1 VVLDANKTEK
11 NNFWKK
17 SNYIS
22 KNAEFYAD
30 FKTVEKMQKMHTK
43 KVVNKNVM

>member
-1 VVLDANKTEK
+1 VVSSANKTQK
-11 NNFWKK
+11 NYFWKK

-30 FKTVEKMQKMHTK
+30 FKTVEKLAKNARTK
-43 KVVNKNVM
+43 SN

>member
-1 VVLDANKTEK
+1 VVLSANKTQK
-11 NNFWKK
+11 KIIVKKK

-30 FKTVEKMQKMHTK
+30 IKTVEKVAKQFMH
-43 KVVNKNVM
+43 KN